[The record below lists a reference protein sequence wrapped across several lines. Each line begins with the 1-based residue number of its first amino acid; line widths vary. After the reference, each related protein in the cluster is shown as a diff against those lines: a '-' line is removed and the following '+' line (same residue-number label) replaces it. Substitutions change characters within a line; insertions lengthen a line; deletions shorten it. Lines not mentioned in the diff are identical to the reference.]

1 MKSAL
6 KEIIGIVGENNVL
19 LESPELERYSVEGK
33 RPNIVVLPRTIE
45 EISEIVRL
53 ASVESLTIIPWG
65 GGTKIGLGKEPCSID
80 VVLSTRRINR
90 VIEHESSDLVAITE
104 CGIPL
109 KEFQRILRDKN
120 QFVAIDPPHLDSG
133 ATVGGIIA
141 TNDSGPRRLRY
152 GTIREFLIGIKVV
165 RSDGSIVKGGA
176 KVVKN
181 VAGYDLPKLY
191 VGSLGTLGII
201 VEATFRL
208 YPVPE
213 FSQTFMA
220 SFSTLEE
227 LQQAVNSVL
236 NSSLVPTCLETL
248 NPNLADAISGK
259 LNLNLSMGRYALAL
273 RMESVEKAVREQIA
287 KVKDICE
294 EKGGNGILVD
304 SKTEKDLW
312 QEIREFPW
320 SMTTVGSRA
329 VCKASVLINDVP
341 RVFRELE
348 ELSRNSGLRA
358 LASARAGNGVII
370 SSLEGEVPALV
381 EAVSSLRHLAIS
393 LDGTLVVQDAPHDL
407 KSQVDVWGELGK
419 PLRLMERLK
428 SLFDPNSIFNPGR
441 FVGGI

>member
-1 MKSAL
+1 MKSSI
-6 KEIIGIVGENNVL
+6 KEIIDIVGENNAL
-19 LESPELERYSVEGK
+19 LQPPELDPYSVEGK
-33 RPNIVVLPRTIE
+33 TPSIVVLPKTVE
-45 EISEIVRL
+45 EISEIVKL
-53 ASVESLTIIPWG
+53 AFAESLAIIPWG
-65 GGTKIGLGKEPCSID
+65 GGTKIGLGREPRRID

-104 CGIPL
+104 CGISL
-109 KEFQRILRDKN
+109 EEFQKALRDKN

-191 VGSLGTLGII
+191 VGSLGTLGIM

-213 FSQTFMA
+213 FSQTFIA
-220 SFSTLEE
+220 SFSTREG
-227 LQQAVNSVL
+227 LQQAVNTVL
-236 NSSLVPTCLETL
+236 NSSLVPTCLEAL
-248 NPNLADAISGK
+248 NPNLAGIISDK
-259 LNLNLSMGRYALAL
+259 LNLNLSKGRYALAV

-287 KVKDICE
+287 RVKDICE
-294 EKGGNGILVD
+294 VDGILVD
-304 SKTEKDLW
+304 GNTEKDIW
-312 QEIREFPW
+312 HEVRDFPW
-320 SMTTVGSRA
+320 SEATVSSKA
-329 VCKASVLINDVP
+329 VCKASVLITDVP
-341 RVFRELE
+341 RVFQELE
-348 ELSRNSGLRA
+348 ELSRNSGLRV

-370 SSLEGEVPALV
+370 SSLDGEIPALV
-381 EAVSSLRHLAIS
+381 EAVGSLRNLVNS
-393 LDGTLVVQDAPHDL
+393 LDGTLVVHDASPDL
-407 KSQVDVWGELGK
+407 KSQVDVWGEVGT
-419 PLRLMERLK
+419 PLRIMKRLK
-428 SLFDPNSIFNPGR
+428 SLFDPNNIFNPGR